1 MAELPVNEPNK
12 KFFYH
17 EHASKLLK
25 CLNEFRERPN
35 LCDATVTIGSSR
47 IPVQKNILS
56 AASHYFR
63 ALFDYD
69 DRITNSTKDRQ
80 GPSLSTVSLDHMA
93 IDEHTFRSIL
103 DFIYTA
109 EVKLHPGNIQDMLQA
124 ADQLLMSDLKDICC
138 EYLDTCINAQNCIGI
153 LDFTSQLSCSW
164 WHLKVSQYLDAHFNE
179 VSQFDEFLRLDE
191 ERIAKLL
198 SRTTIDVKN
207 EDDVLDIILRWYR
220 FEPDNRFSSM
230 MNLLGKVVFAHQLSD
245 NALARCNELREP
257 AGQELLQLILE
268 LKRIQK
274 DNPII
279 HRGFVRVIVACGG
292 EGGCIDRDDC
302 EIKDFVRCVKP
313 IRTKHPASWVELAPM
328 SSPRCGHGLVEVG
341 GYLYVAGGRDS
352 NCRIL
357 NSCEK
362 YDPFKNCWSPIAPM
376 NHARVGFGLVA
387 IENMIY
393 AIGGSNDMTDPL
405 LSVEV
410 YDVFTD
416 RWKPLPDMIMKRAW
430 ACYVAAGSKIY
441 VLGGGIIGKFYE
453 SVEVFDTRALT
464 WYAVSPMRERRC
476 DARAVA
482 VGNDIYVFGG
492 FRRIECPSAAHSGH
506 NLKLCGTEFYSE
518 KNDYWMPIQNR
529 SGGNTI
535 CAVGETTNISGVLYD
550 EDDILIVGELDM
562 GSGEVHTV
570 RSFNRHTNTWDCVIM
585 NKPKLQTRYQCCLLS
600 LPKNLMHNL
609 LREQGKLY
617 YSDIVGDT
625 KLNG

>member
-1 MAELPVNEPNK
+1 MANLTNNEEPNK
-12 KFFYH
+12 KSFYH
-17 EHASKLLK
+17 KHASKLLK
-25 CLNEFRERPN
+25 SLNESRDRPN
-35 LCDATVTIGSSR
+35 LCDAVVIIGSSQ

-69 DRITNSTKDRQ
+69 DHITNNAKEKQ
-80 GPSLSTVSLDHMA
+80 GVSSGSTVSLDHMG
-93 IDEHTFRSIL
+93 IDENTFKSIL

-109 EVKLHPGNIQDMLQA
+109 EVKLNPHNIQDMLQA

-138 EYLDTCINAQNCIGI
+138 EFLDTCINAQNSIGI

-164 WHLKVSQYLDAHFNE
+164 LHLKVTQYLDAHFNE
-179 VSQFDEFLRLDE
+179 VSQYDEFLRLDE
-191 ERIAKLL
+191 ERVAKLL
-198 SRTTIDVKN
+198 SRTTIDVKK

-220 FEPDNRFSSM
+220 FEPENRGSQAIDLM
-230 MNLLGKVVFAHQLSD
+230 RKVLYAHQLSD
-245 NALARCNELREP
+245 GALSKCTELKDQLGHEFLHTIMKLREEQR
-257 AGQELLQLILE
+257 G
-268 LKRIQK
+268 
-274 DNPII
+274 NPVI
-279 HRGFVRVIVACGG
+279 HRGFTRVIVACGG
-292 EGGCIDRDDC
+292 EGTCVDRDDC
-302 EIKDFVRCVKP
+302 EIKNYVRCVRP
-313 IRTKHPASWVELAPM
+313 IKTKHPATWIELAPM
-328 SSPRCGHGLVEVG
+328 LNPRCGHGLVEVG
-341 GYLYVAGGRDS
+341 GYLYAAGGRDS

-362 YDPFKNCWSPIAPM
+362 YDPFTNTWTYVAPM

-405 LSVEV
+405 MSVEA

-416 RWKPLPDMIMKRAW
+416 KWKPLPDMIMKRAW

-453 SVEVFDTRALT
+453 SVEVFDTRSLT
-464 WYAVSPMRERRC
+464 WNAVSPMRERRC

-529 SGGNTI
+529 SGAVTI
-535 CAVGETTNISGVLYD
+535 CAVGESTNISGVLYD
-550 EDDILIVGELDM
+550 EEDILIVGELDM
-562 GSGEVHTV
+562 GGDEVHTV
-570 RSFNRHTNTWDCVIM
+570 RSFNRHTNTWDCLVVTR
-585 NKPKLQTRYQCCLLS
+585 PKLQTRYQCCLLS
-600 LPKNLMHNL
+600 LPKNLLYKL
-609 LREQGKLY
+609 LWEQGKLN
-617 YSDIVGDT
+617 YSDI
-625 KLNG
+625 LMC